1 MSKLSIKE
9 EMRAIDCRV
18 KGWWESLTEE
28 EVKKISPFVLMR
40 WTSAVQSSN
49 SDIEFHYIALV
60 NELVNK
66 HYNIVRHHPE
76 LQFKLLQCVGLG
88 VSQYHKWIPPGK
100 QKKQS
105 IGRLYDWLKQLYPT
119 YNDDELELLVST
131 NDISDFKNMAE
142 ELGLTKKQ
150 IKEIFKK

>member
-49 SDIEFHYIALV
+49 SDIEFTCSASAPILFAWAAKSTETKFGVL
-60 NELVNK
+60 EL
-66 HYNIVRHHPE
+66 
-76 LQFKLLQCVGLG
+76 F
-88 VSQYHKWIPPGK
+88 S
-100 QKKQS
+100 
-105 IGRLYDWLKQLYPT
+105 KQLNSFPP
-119 YNDDELELLVST
+119 L
-131 NDISDFKNMAE
+131 
-142 ELGLTKKQ
+142 
-150 IKEIFKK
+150 

>member
-60 NELVNK
+60 NEL
-66 HYNIVRHHPE
+66 HPFSPIKSIPF
-76 LQFKLLQCVGLG
+76 LSTTKSSLDTYVMFDNGLP
-88 VSQYHKWIPPGK
+88 V
-100 QKKQS
+100 
-105 IGRLYDWLKQLYPT
+105 
-119 YNDDELELLVST
+119 
-131 NDISDFKNMAE
+131 
-142 ELGLTKKQ
+142 LGLNFRPGPVSKLG
-150 IKEIFKK
+150 